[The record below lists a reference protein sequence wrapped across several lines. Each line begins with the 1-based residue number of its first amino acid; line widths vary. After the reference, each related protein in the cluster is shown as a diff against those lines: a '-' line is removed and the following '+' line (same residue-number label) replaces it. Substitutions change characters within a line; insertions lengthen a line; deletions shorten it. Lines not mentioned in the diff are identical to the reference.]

1 MNKTIKNRSFQGRNI
16 PQQKGL
22 SYPKTGFSFYE
33 TVSKKI
39 QWIYLI
45 LGFVAITSVVYA
57 LSFLINDKIDW
68 KILLFLNPDSTMP
81 ATDALMILITDFSI
95 AGFGTVFV
103 FWEIGYRISKHAQEG
118 GKKAERFL
126 KIVGLIFAL
135 VAGSAYFWAGYA
147 HAGVFFP
154 FALFLY
160 MAFRFIA
167 STLTHY
173 NREELDRINRLFW
186 MTLMATMLTE
196 LAAEGIIKDLVARAR
211 PLSHIYAFCN
221 GGIRK
226 VADEIV
232 TGGYS
237 YVPGH
242 SSVFFAMTTPLM
254 FFVSKRAVKGALF
267 SWAAIH
273 AFTRVYLGAHFFYDS
288 LIGAALGLS
297 MAILVTKTF
306 GVQKKKGKGNN
317 TGNTG

>member
-267 SWAAIH
+267 SWAALH

-288 LIGAALGLS
+288 LVGAGLGFS
-297 MAILVTKTF
+297 MATLVTRTF
-306 GVQKKKGKGNN
+306 GVQENKGRGNN